1 MYFNHCF
8 EQKSVL
14 LTTFILVAAAVVTFL
29 FPEVWY
35 PQENAWH
42 LSAKRAIPGIKG
54 GTVRTDL
61 ESGQWDIICCH
72 GSSFFC
78 GGTGS
83 GR

>member
-42 LSAKRAIPGIKG
+42 LS
-54 GTVRTDL
+54 
-61 ESGQWDIICCH
+61 
-72 GSSFFC
+72 
-78 GGTGS
+78 
-83 GR
+83 